1 MFVFMLLPMTWLFCF
16 ITLGLFYLVNDLFQE
31 KETYSVSVL
40 VLSYDS
46 KSVGFSV
53 LTTLTEAIFNS

>member
-1 MFVFMLLPMTWLFCF
+1 MRWLFCF

-31 KETYSVSVL
+31 KEMYSVSVL

-53 LTTLTEAIFNS
+53 LTTLNEAIFDS

>member
-1 MFVFMLLPMTWLFCF
+1 MTWLFCF

-53 LTTLTEAIFNS
+53 LTTLNEAIFNS